1 MDNDTRGKGMEK
13 GFNAGLTRTFQN
25 GGGNVLT
32 SFKKS
37 HLDLGYVTTNPA
49 LFMCC
54 IGDKSS

>member
-1 MDNDTRGKGMEK
+1 MEK
-13 GFNAGLTRTFQN
+13 GLDAGLARTFQN
-25 GGGNVLT
+25 GSGNVLT
-32 SFKKS
+32 PFLKS